1 MGDNHPNVQHRTM
14 FTGDCLAVL
23 RGFDDACID
32 LIYLDPPF
40 NSKHNYAA
48 PIGSKAAGAA
58 FRDTWTLDDI
68 DVAWIGMIADEHPDL
83 HRVIEAT
90 HTKSDRAYLAYM
102 AVRLIE
108 MKRVLKLTGSIYL
121 HCDPTMSAWL
131 RIAMDAIFGK
141 QNFRNEIVWKRTS
154 SKSGTRKLAAVHDV
168 ILFYAAS
175 AKSTYNPVYIDH
187 DPEYVRKF
195 YRYEDA
201 HGRYRNDNLTAT
213 GVRHGD
219 SGQPWRGIDPSVKG
233 NHWRAPGTF
242 PDHVEKPAR
251 WNDMAT
257 REKLDFLDAAG
268 LIYWPKKKGGV
279 PAFKRYLSTSKGAV
293 VTDMLLDIPPLSA
306 RAKEKVGYPTQKPLR
321 LLERLISASSN
332 PGDFV
337 LDPFCGCAT
346 ACVAAEKLGR
356 KWIGIDLS
364 PVAADLVRLRVDKEL
379 TDILSSMGPY
389 RYEIIHRT
397 DIPVQTSGVQRSPD
411 IKHTLYGQQE
421 GYCNGCRVHFPFRN
435 MTIDHIIPIAKGGA
449 DTDSNLQL
457 LCGACNSK
465 KGKRSQ
471 EVLRAELVKEGILK
485 GSESSVEK

>member
-1 MGDNHPNVQHRTM
+1 MEKNNHPNVQHRTM

-175 AKSTYNPVYIDH
+175 AKSTYNS
-187 DPEYVRKF
+187 R
-195 YRYEDA
+195 
-201 HGRYRNDNLTAT
+201 
-213 GVRHGD
+213 
-219 SGQPWRGIDPSVKG
+219 
-233 NHWRAPGTF
+233 
-242 PDHVEKPAR
+242 
-251 WNDMAT
+251 
-257 REKLDFLDAAG
+257 
-268 LIYWPKKKGGV
+268 IY
-279 PAFKRYLSTSKGAV
+279 
-293 VTDMLLDIPPLSA
+293 
-306 RAKEKVGYPTQKPLR
+306 
-321 LLERLISASSN
+321 
-332 PGDFV
+332 
-337 LDPFCGCAT
+337 
-346 ACVAAEKLGR
+346 
-356 KWIGIDLS
+356 
-364 PVAADLVRLRVDKEL
+364 
-379 TDILSSMGPY
+379 
-389 RYEIIHRT
+389 
-397 DIPVQTSGVQRSPD
+397 
-411 IKHTLYGQQE
+411 
-421 GYCNGCRVHFPFRN
+421 
-435 MTIDHIIPIAKGGA
+435 
-449 DTDSNLQL
+449 
-457 LCGACNSK
+457 
-465 KGKRSQ
+465 
-471 EVLRAELVKEGILK
+471 
-485 GSESSVEK
+485 